1 MDVQSTANVFRYYG
15 GMADKIHGKTIEVNE
30 SKLAYTRIE
39 PIGVVGQIVPWN
51 FPIAMLSWKI
61 APALATGNAIVFKPS
76 EWTPL
81 TALRLAELVVEAGYP
96 PGVMN
101 IVTGKGNVA
110 GAAISNHMGIGKIA
124 FTGSTLV
131 GRHILKAAANSNLKK
146 VTLELGGKSPALI
159 LDDSNLDAAIKWAA
173 FGILFNHGQACTA
186 ASRVFVHESVYE
198 KFLPKFTEVLKSVKV
213 GDPFQNDTYQ
223 GPQVHQVHYDRIM
236 NYIDIG
242 KKEGATVHL
251 GGERHGTEGYF
262 IQPTIF
268 TDVKPEMTIV
278 KEEIFGPVVVVIKF
292 RDEDDLIKM
301 ANDTLYGLSA
311 SVFSQDITKAIT
323 TANALQAGTV
333 WINSHHIVNNNV
345 PFGGYKQSGIGRE
358 LGDAVIDN
366 YTEVKA
372 VHVNLTAPPPL

>member
-1 MDVQSTANVFRYYG
+1 
-15 GMADKIHGKTIEVNE
+15 
-30 SKLAYTRIE
+30 
-39 PIGVVGQIVPWN
+39 
-51 FPIAMLSWKI
+51 
-61 APALATGNAIVFKPS
+61 
-76 EWTPL
+76 
-81 TALRLAELVVEAGYP
+81 
-96 PGVMN
+96 
-101 IVTGKGNVA
+101 
-110 GAAISNHMGIGKIA
+110 
-124 FTGSTLV
+124 
-131 GRHILKAAANSNLKK
+131 
-146 VTLELGGKSPALI
+146 
-159 LDDSNLDAAIKWAA
+159 
-173 FGILFNHGQACTA
+173 
-186 ASRVFVHESVYE
+186 
-198 KFLPKFTEVLKSVKV
+198 
-213 GDPFQNDTYQ
+213 
-223 GPQVHQVHYDRIM
+223 M

-311 SVFSQDITKAIT
+311 SVFSRDITKAIT

-372 VHVNLTAPPPL
+372 VHVNLTAPPPSL